1 LGIGGIFVVR
11 FGHGK
16 QSNLFLPEAYGDFIF
31 AIMGE
36 ELGFIG
42 VVFVLTTYLVLFIA
56 GIIIAKRTKDRF
68 GQLLAFGISFSII
81 LYAFINVAVS
91 TGLFPTTGLPLP
103 FISYGGTSLIF
114 LCISIGILI
123 NIAIS
128 NSVEKGSNE
137 VVLNKNEKV

>member
-1 LGIGGIFVVR
+1 
-11 FGHGK
+11 
-16 QSNLFLPEAYGDFIF
+16 
-31 AIMGE
+31 MGE

-42 VVFVLTTYLVLFIA
+42 AFIVISCYLLLFIV
-56 GIIIAKRTKDRF
+56 GVIIAKKTTDRF
-68 GQLLAFGISFSII
+68 GQLLAFGISFSVI

-103 FISYGGTSLIF
+103 FISYGGTSIIF

-128 NSVEKGSNE
+128 NSAEKKSGRSNF
-137 VVLNKNEKV
+137 LKYNAKR